1 MRETKEVS
9 LVQGGEMQIES
20 RDLILLKRSISEFR
34 QPNVDRTGGGRILE
48 KKELHRYSKGP
59 PQVLV
64 EY

>member
-34 QPNVDRTGGGRILE
+34 QPNVDRTGGGGQNIG
-48 KKELHRYSKGP
+48 KKG
-59 PQVLV
+59 VT
-64 EY
+64 